1 MADVADSQRA
11 HTGGREPLWTLNFFL
26 LWQGQ
31 LVSVLGDVV
40 YAIALGFWVL
50 AVTGSTALMGGL
62 LAASTLPRILAAPV
76 AGVIVD
82 RADRRML
89 MIWMDSARGAAVVA
103 VGVAAVA
110 GFLQVWMVF
119 AAGIILGLC
128 GAFFTPA
135 VGSVIPDITSPSKVV
150 QANSVFSML
159 QTGGSIIGNTAGGVL
174 FQVLGAPFL
183 FLFNGVSYL
192 FSAANLLFAR
202 FPRIQHAHEK
212 AHFWTDLKKG
222 LSFVWKI
229 RGLRYL
235 ILIAAVINFFANMA
249 FMLFLP
255 FYQKNPALGPV
266 KYGIA
271 MALFTGGMFLGMA
284 LTAVVKIRPSL
295 RFFLFQVCGITSFA
309 CMIVFPF
316 VGSFPVAVTLLG
328 ISGLANAVLNVFIM
342 SVMQLAVPQNMRGKV
357 FSLMGMVTQG
367 LTPVAFA
374 LAGVLAEFIPIPFLM
389 GGVFRGYHRCRH
401 AVHVSPVIQAIH
413 QLRPGK
419 RHGAEHQLKRPR
431 TASGC
436 ISRTGVRVRGFCALL
451 IPDQSG
457 NVLERFSK
465 SVVVTGVRAGVGS
478 RNPSKSA
485 AILWKEVHRYESLV
499 TLHPRRF
506 R

>member
-1 MADVADSQRA
+1 MESM
-11 HTGGREPLWTLNFFL
+11 TIETPKREPLWTLNFLL

-31 LVSVLGDVV
+31 LVSILGDVV

-62 LAASTLPRILAAPV
+62 LAASTLPRILAAPI

-82 RADRRML
+82 RGDRRMI
-89 MIWMDSARGAAVVA
+89 MVWMDGARGAAVVA
-103 VGVAAVA
+103 VAIAGFA

-128 GAFFTPA
+128 GSFFTPA
-135 VGSVIPDITSPSKVV
+135 VSSVIPDITSPSRVV

-174 FQVLGAPFL
+174 FQLFGAPLL
-183 FLFNGVSYL
+183 FLFNGLSYL
-192 FSAANLLFAR
+192 FSAGNLLFAR
-202 FPRIQHAHEK
+202 FPRIHHAQQT
-212 AHFWTDLKKG
+212 AHFVADLKSG
-222 LSFVWKI
+222 LSFVWKL

-284 LTAVVKIRPSL
+284 LTATVKIRPA
-295 RFFLFQVCGITSFA
+295 RRYFLFQVCGISSFA
-309 CMIVFPF
+309 CMMVFPF
-316 VGSFPVAVTLLG
+316 LGSFPLAVTVLAVAG
-328 ISGLANAVLNVFIM
+328 FANAVLNVFIM
-342 SVMQLAVPQNMRGKV
+342 SVMQLAVPQTMRGKV

-374 LAGVLAEFIPIPFLM
+374 LAGVLAEFIPIAPLM
-389 GGVFRGYHRCRH
+389 GGCF
-401 AVHVSPVIQAIH
+401 AIT
-413 QLRPGK
+413 LFVGLPFMF
-419 RHGAEHQLKRPR
+419 L
-431 TASGC
+431 AS
-436 ISRTGVRVRGFCALL
+436 F
-451 IPDQSG
+451 
-457 NVLERFSK
+457 
-465 SVVVTGVRAGVGS
+465 
-478 RNPSKSA
+478 
-485 AILWKEVHRYESLV
+485 
-499 TLHPRRF
+499 RRF
-506 R
+506 INFDPARDTVESVS